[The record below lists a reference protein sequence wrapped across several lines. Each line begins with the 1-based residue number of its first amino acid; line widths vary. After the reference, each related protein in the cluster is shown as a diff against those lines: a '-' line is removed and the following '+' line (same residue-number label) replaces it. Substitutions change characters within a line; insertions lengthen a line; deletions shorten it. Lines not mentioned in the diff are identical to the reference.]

1 MNVDTIPIPGPDS
14 AALLV
19 AAFNAWKFSHFL
31 AATDVTFS
39 FLFTDFE
46 YCDLFRRSLSLT

>member
-19 AAFNAWKFSHFL
+19 AAFNAWTFFPHFL
-31 AATDVTFS
+31 AATVTFS